1 MTPSPSGDRLPV
13 LTRKR
18 LKTLR
23 ALAAT
28 LGVASLVV
36 TGAVV
41 AMRQLGLLQGTE
53 LETYDTLVRRSPDL
67 GPDERLL
74 VVGISDQDIQSLSQ
88 SDIHDGTLAAA
99 LQNLEQAE
107 PRVIGLDVGRDLP
120 IGEGREELL
129 RVLQKSDRII
139 AGCTLSKANEPS
151 LAPPP
156 GVPDE
161 RVAFTDLPLDPRGI
175 IRRTSLVVTLPFSL
189 PQETAHRCNTPNP
202 SNPLVSLGLS
212 MALSYLRAEGIEAQP
227 APRGQI
233 MLGDAL
239 LKPLPEGQA
248 AGYRRIGE
256 TDYQVMLRYRSASNA
271 AAVVSLTDV
280 LQNRVPPD
288 QIADRM
294 VVIGY
299 TSTIKKDV
307 FQTPYGGDSDGGEP
321 TPGVIIH
328 AQIASHLVSA
338 AKGERALVWY
348 WPVAVEILWMLGW
361 SLVGGAIAWFI
372 TKAHWFLIAEG
383 VAVLVLMGLS
393 YLLFLQGGWVPLAP
407 AAIALLSTALAVVI
421 LDRAT
426 KGGYTEALFE
436 QMKEKVQGVIKP
448 TVEIDQEKRARQ
460 VAEITES
467 SYFKDLQQRA
477 KEIRERRAREAE
489 EGERR

>member
-1 MTPSPSGDRLPV
+1 MTPPSGDRLSGS
-13 LTRKR
+13 TRKR
-18 LKTLR
+18 LKALR

-41 AMRQLGLLQGTE
+41 AVRQLGLLQGTE
-53 LETYDTLVRRSPDL
+53 LDTYDALVRRSPDL

-88 SDIHDGTLAAA
+88 PDIHDGTLAEA
-99 LQNLEQAE
+99 LQNLEQGE
-107 PRVIGLDVGRDLP
+107 PRVIALDVGRDLP
-120 IGEGREELL
+120 VGEGREELL
-129 RVLQKSDRII
+129 RVLQQSDRIL
-139 AGCTLSKANEPS
+139 AACTLTKASEPS
-151 LAPPP
+151 LVPPP
-156 GVPDE
+156 SVPDE
-161 RVAFTDLPLDPRGI
+161 RVAFADLPFDPRGI
-175 IRRTSLVVTLPFSL
+175 IRRASLVITDPLRL
-189 PQETAHRCNTPNP
+189 PQETAHRCNTPAAD
-202 SNPLVSLGLS
+202 NPLVSLGLS
-212 MALSYLRAEGIEAQP
+212 MALFYLQDENITAAP
-227 APRGQI
+227 APNGEIQLGQ
-233 MLGDAL
+233 AL
-239 LKPLPEGQA
+239 LKPLAAGQT
-248 AGYRRIGE
+248 AGYRRTGA
-256 TDYQVMLRYRSASNA
+256 TDYQIMLRYRSAQYA
-271 AAVVSLTDV
+271 APVVSLMEV
-280 LQNRVPPD
+280 LQHQVPLD
-288 QIADRM
+288 LVRDRM
-294 VVIGY
+294 VIIGY
-299 TSTIKKDV
+299 TSSIKKDL
-307 FQTPYGGDSDGGEP
+307 FQTPYSGDRDGGEP
-321 TPGVIIH
+321 TPGAILH

-348 WPVAVEILWMLGW
+348 WPLAVEMLWMLGW
-361 SLVGGAIAWFI
+361 SLVGGAIAWLI

-383 VAVLVLMGLS
+383 VAVLVLAGLS

-477 KEIRERRAREAE
+477 REIRERRARE
-489 EGERR
+489 GEDSGKA

>member
-1 MTPSPSGDRLPV
+1 MTSFPPGDRLPV

-88 SDIHDGTLAAA
+88 SDIHDGTLARA

-120 IGEGREELL
+120 VGEGREELL
-129 RVLQKSDRII
+129 RVLRESDRII

-161 RVAFTDLPLDPRGI
+161 RVAFADLPLDPRGI
-175 IRRTSLVVTLPFSL
+175 IRRTSLVVTDPFSL
-189 PQETAHRCNTPNP
+189 PQETAHRCNTPDP
-202 SNPLVSLGLS
+202 GNPLVSLGLS

-227 APRGQI
+227 APGGEI
-233 MLGDAL
+233 MLGNAL

-248 AGYRRIGE
+248 AGYRRTGA
-256 TDYQVMLRYRSASNA
+256 TDYQVMLRYRSNQNA
-271 AAVVSLTDV
+271 ATVVSLTDV

-288 QIADRM
+288 QITDRM
-294 VVIGY
+294 VVVGY

-307 FQTPYGGDSDGGEP
+307 FQTPYGGGSDGGEP
-321 TPGVIIH
+321 IAGAVLH
-328 AQIASHLVSA
+328 AQSASHLVSA

-348 WPVAVEILWMLGW
+348 WPLAVEVLWMLGW
-361 SLVGGAIAWFI
+361 SLVGGAIAWWI
-372 TKAHWFLIAEG
+372 SKAHWFLIAEG
-383 VAVLVLMGLS
+383 VAVLVLVGLS

-436 QMKEKVQGVIKP
+436 QMKEKMQGVVKP

-467 SYFKDLQQRA
+467 TYFKDLQQRA

-489 EGERR
+489 DSRKA

>member
-1 MTPSPSGDRLPV
+1 MTSSPPGDRLPV

-18 LKTLR
+18 LKALR

-41 AMRQLGLLQGTE
+41 AIRQLGLLQGAE
-53 LETYDTLVRRSPDL
+53 LDAYDTLVRRSPDL

-88 SDIHDGTLAAA
+88 PDIHDGTLATA
-99 LQNLEQAE
+99 LQNLQQSE

-120 IGEGREELL
+120 VGEGREELL
-129 RVLQKSDRII
+129 RVLRESDRII
-139 AGCTLSKANEPS
+139 AGCTLSRATEPS

-161 RVAFTDLPLDPRGI
+161 RVAFADLPLDPRGI
-175 IRRTSLVVTLPFSL
+175 IRRTILVVTEPSSL
-189 PQETAHRCNTPNP
+189 PQETAHRCNTPDP
-202 SNPLVSLGLS
+202 GNPLVSLGLS
-212 MALSYLRAEGIEAQP
+212 MALSYLRTDGILPQP
-227 APRGQI
+227 TPQGEIQ
-233 MLGDAL
+233 LGKAL

-248 AGYRRIGE
+248 AGYRRTGA

-271 AAVVSLTDV
+271 TPVVSLTDV
-280 LQNRVPPD
+280 LQNRVPPN
-288 QIADRM
+288 QIKDRI

-299 TSTIKKDV
+299 TSTIKKDI
-307 FQTPYGGDSDGGEP
+307 FQTPYGGGSDSGEP
-321 TPGVIIH
+321 TAGVIIH
-328 AQIASHLVSA
+328 AQSASHLVSA

-348 WPVAVEILWMLGW
+348 WPWAVEILWMLGW
-361 SLVGGAIAWFI
+361 SLVGGSIAWFI
-372 TKAHWFLIAEG
+372 SKAHWFLIAEG
-383 VAVLVLMGLS
+383 VAVLALVGLS

-407 AAIALLSTALAVVI
+407 AAIALFSTALGVVI

-448 TVEIDQEKRARQ
+448 AIEIDQDKRARQ

-467 SYFKDLQQRA
+467 SYFKDLQRRA
-477 KEIRERRAREAE
+477 REIRERRAQ
-489 EGERR
+489 EGSGE

>member
-1 MTPSPSGDRLPV
+1 MTPSPSGDRLPGF
-13 LTRKR
+13 TRKR

-28 LGVASLVV
+28 LGVASLAV
-36 TGAVV
+36 TSAVV
-41 AMRQLGLLQGTE
+41 AVRQLGLLQGTE
-53 LETYDTLVRRSPDL
+53 LDTYDSLVRRSPDL

-88 SDIHDGTLAAA
+88 PDIHDGTLARA

-107 PRVIGLDVGRDLP
+107 PRVIALDVGRDLP
-120 IGEGREELL
+120 VGEGREELL
-129 RVLQKSDRII
+129 RVLQESDRII
-139 AGCTLSKANEPS
+139 AACTLSKADEPS

-156 GVPDE
+156 GLPDE
-161 RVAFTDLPLDPRGI
+161 RIAFADLPLDPRGI
-175 IRRTSLVVTLPFSL
+175 IRRASLVITDPLRL
-189 PQETAHRCNTPNP
+189 PQETTHRCNTPAAD
-202 SNPLVSLGLS
+202 NPLVSLGLS
-212 MALSYLRAEGIEAQP
+212 MALTYLQTDGITP
-227 APRGQI
+227 APMPNGEIQ
-233 MLGDAL
+233 LGKAL
-239 LKPLPEGQA
+239 LKPPAEGQA
-248 AGYRRIGE
+248 AGYRRTDA
-256 TDYQVMLRYRSASNA
+256 TDYQVMLRYRSGQNA
-271 AAVVSLTDV
+271 APVVSLMEV
-280 LQNRVPPD
+280 LQDQVPPD
-288 QIADRM
+288 QIKDRM
-294 VVIGY
+294 VIIGY
-299 TSTIKKDV
+299 TSSIKKDL
-307 FQTPYGGDSDGGEP
+307 FQTPYSGSSDGGEP
-321 TPGVIIH
+321 TPGAIIH
-328 AQIASHLVSA
+328 AQIASQLVSA
-338 AKGERALVWY
+338 ARGERALVWY
-348 WPVAVEILWMLGW
+348 WPLAVEILWMLGW

-383 VAVLVLMGLS
+383 VAVLVLAGLS

-489 EGERR
+489 GVDG